1 MITAVPENLHW
12 IWAACCFYT
21 GIHRKMTDSLNII
34 PGLFRHHSYESSQ
47 KLFLLLCLFRKYFR
61 FSEFGYAYPWQDS
74 FLGRKMST
82 LCLAFSILSLF
93 TKCTRY
99 RLHNGTEIKSYHP
112 SKGILYRGVWLCY
125 LFSGGIALFSIILS
139 IAYVWRTTTILVWA
153 LINVPMI
160 NLNIHV
166 MIYKPEV
173 HRKYMMI
180 LPGKHHKQLLVRY
193 Q

>member
-1 MITAVPENLHW
+1 MIHMKVAKSFSFSFVCSGSTSGFLNLDMP
-12 IWAACCFYT
+12 T
-21 GIHRKMTDSLNII
+21 RGRTV
-34 PGLFRHHSYESSQ
+34 
-47 KLFLLLCLFRKYFR
+47 
-61 FSEFGYAYPWQDS
+61 
-74 FLGRKMST
+74 LGRKMST

-160 NLNIHV
+160 NLKIHV
-166 MIYKPEV
+166 ITKREFTGSGQEV
-173 HRKYMMI
+173 NLKII

>member
-1 MITAVPENLHW
+1 MTS
-12 IWAACCFYT
+12 CFC
-21 GIHRKMTDSLNII
+21 LNII
-34 PGLFRHHSYESSQ
+34 PG
-47 KLFLLLCLFRKYFR
+47 
-61 FSEFGYAYPWQDS
+61 FSDIIHMKVAKSFISFSFVDS
-74 FLGRKMST
+74 EITSGLYYWPEVVKFVGRKMST
-82 LCLAFSILSLF
+82 LCIAFSTLSLF

-166 MIYKPEV
+166 MIYQPEV
-173 HRKYMMI
+173 HRKWMII
-180 LPGKHHKQLLVRY
+180 LPGKHHKQLLVQY